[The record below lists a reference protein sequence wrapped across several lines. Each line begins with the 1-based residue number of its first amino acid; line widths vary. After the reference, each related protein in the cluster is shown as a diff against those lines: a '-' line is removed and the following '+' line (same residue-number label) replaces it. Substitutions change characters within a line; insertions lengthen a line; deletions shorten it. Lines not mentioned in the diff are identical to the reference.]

1 MEPTEQIVSLMNE
14 RWGIRISTKIAE
26 QIILALNRDDVQ
38 GQAIPFEIR
47 GRDTHDNEI
56 RTVTVSSR
64 DISRA
69 L

>member
-1 MEPTEQIVSLMNE
+1 MDSAEQIISLMNE

-26 QIILALNRDDVQ
+26 QIVLALNRDDVQ

-56 RTVTVSSR
+56 RTGTVSSR
-64 DISRA
+64 DILRA
-69 L
+69 R